1 MQITKTIEEARRQ
14 VEICNACRYCESL
27 CSVFPAI
34 SRERQFA
41 DSDITQLA
49 NLCHNCRGCYYAC
62 QYTEPHEFNINIP
75 KVMAEVR
82 QESWQEHAVPAIAA
96 RAFHKSGA
104 MMSLA
109 MIVALAFI
117 LWVFQT
123 ATPDVVQ
130 GQLVN
135 ATSAVNSAQVSS
147 FYGVL
152 PHNAMIAVFI
162 PAFFFP
168 IISIAISMRRY
179 WKGIGGE
186 RLKLAHITTALGS
199 VVKLKDLSGGHGEG
213 CNFEDEDRFSNA
225 RRWSHQ
231 AIMFGFLLCF
241 ASTSV
246 ATLMHYFFNLPA
258 PYPLFSLPKLF
269 GVTGGVMLSL
279 GTLSM
284 ASLKLKADKR
294 LGDERVW
301 GGEMGFILLL
311 FFVSTTGL
319 ALYALG
325 TTGAMPALLA
335 IHLASVLA
343 FFLLTPYSKMI
354 HGFYRLASLFRD
366 AQIKEKG

>member
-41 DSDITQLA
+41 DGDITQLA

-62 QYTEPHEFNINIP
+62 QYTEPHEFKINIP
-75 KVMAEVR
+75 KVLAEVR
-82 QESWQEHAVPAIAA
+82 QESWQEYAVPAMAA
-96 RAFHKSGA
+96 KTFHKSGA
-104 MMSLA
+104 LMSVA
-109 MIVALAFI
+109 VIIALAFI

-123 ATPDVVQ
+123 AAPDAVQ
-130 GQLVN
+130 
-135 ATSAVNSAQVSS
+135 ASAAAASNTAQPFG

-168 IISIAISMRRY
+168 IISIGISLRRY
-179 WKGIGGE
+179 WKAIDGE
-186 RLKLAHITTALGS
+186 PLKVSHITTALGS
-199 VVKLKDLSGGHGEG
+199 VASLKNLSGGHGEG
-213 CNFEDEDRFSNA
+213 CNFEEEDKFSNA

-231 AIMFGFLLCF
+231 FIMYGFLLCF

-246 ATLMHYFFNLPA
+246 ATLMHYFFDMPA

-269 GVTGGVMLSL
+269 GITGGVMLSL

-284 ASLKLKADKR
+284 ASLKLKADKN

-301 GGEMGFILLL
+301 GGEMGFVLLL

-319 ALYALG
+319 ALYILG
-325 TTGAMPALLA
+325 STGAMPALLA

-343 FFLLTPYSKMI
+343 FFLLTPFSKMI
-354 HGFYRLASLFRD
+354 HGFYRLVALIRD
-366 AQIKEKG
+366 AQLKV